1 MNQDQ
6 SEVLAPRRKGRGP
19 SKKGALVY
27 VGVRMEKETLEF
39 YSQFANRQAA
49 MRDALKQY
57 IDQYKQ
63 EKRSEEHT
71 SELQSH

>member
-27 VGVRMEKETLEF
+27 VGVRMEKETLDF
-39 YSQFANRQAA
+39 YNQFANRQAA

-63 EKRSEEHT
+63 EKEH
-71 SELQSH
+71 SNANKQ